1 MPTTDLDGSR
11 VSRYRWGILAL
22 LFFATV
28 INYIDRQVLGVLAP
42 ELRAE
47 FGWTFEEYGQIASA
61 FTLAYA
67 IGFLFAGW
75 FIDRVGTRIGYATYF
90 IVWSIAAAAH
100 AFARGIGGFWA
111 ARFALGVGESG
122 NFPAAVKT
130 AAEWFP
136 ARERGFAIGIFN
148 SGTSIGAVIA
158 PAIVPWIAL
167 TWGWEAAFLITGAG
181 GLIWLAFWLPLY
193 HRPSEHPKISAVE
206 LALIESDPPDS
217 PVKLPWRKLLTFRQT
232 WAFAA
237 GKFITD
243 SVWWFYL
250 GWFALFLAD
259 EPFNV
264 SLGQL
269 ALPMITVYLL
279 ADVGAIGGGWLSSKF
294 LKMGWSA
301 NAARKTAMLICAC
314 TILPVMFAP
323 SMTSLWP
330 AVFLVGAAM
339 AGHQGFS
346 SNLFTIT
353 TDMFP
358 RSMVASVVGIGGFC
372 GAMGG
377 FIMNLTAG
385 SIRDDTGSFQV
396 VFIVAGVAYL
406 AALLIIHLFAPRL
419 KPINPEAV

>member
-1 MPTTDLDGSR
+1 M
-11 VSRYRWGILAL
+11 
-22 LFFATV
+22 
-28 INYIDRQVLGVLAP
+28 GVLAP
-42 ELRAE
+42 TLRDE
-47 FGWTFEEYGQIASA
+47 FGWTFEEYGSIASA

-75 FIDRVGTRIGYATYF
+75 FIDRVGTRFGYAAYLV
-90 IVWSIAAAAH
+90 VWSIAAAAH
-100 AFARGIGGFWA
+100 ALARGVGGFWA

-136 ARERGFAIGIFN
+136 AKERAFAIGIFN

-167 TWGWEAAFLITGAG
+167 TWGWQEAFLITGAG
-181 GLIWLAFWLPLY
+181 GLVWVFFWWPLY
-193 HRPSEHPKISAVE
+193 RRPSEHPKISAGE
-206 LALIESDPPDS
+206 LAHIESDPPD
-217 PVKLPWRKLLTFRQT
+217 PIGRVPWLHLLRFRQT
-232 WAFAA
+232 WAFAL

-259 EPFNV
+259 FGV
-264 SLGQL
+264 SLCEL
-269 ALPMITVYLL
+269 ALPMITVFVL
-279 ADVGAIGGGWLSSKF
+279 ADVGAIGGGWLSSRF
-294 LKMGWSA
+294 LKRGWGT
-301 NAARKTAMLICAC
+301 NAARKIAMLICAC
-314 TILPVMFAP
+314 SILPVILAP
-323 SMTSLWP
+323 HMSSAWP
-330 AVFLVGAAM
+330 AIFLVGVAM

-358 RSMVASVVGIGGFC
+358 RHTVASIVGIGGFC

-385 SIRDDTGSFQV
+385 SIRDNTGSFAV
-396 VFIVAGVAYL
+396 VFLVAGLAYF
-406 AALLIIHLFAPRL
+406 AALLIIHLCAPRL
-419 KPINPEAV
+419 EPINPQAA